1 MADALASG
9 ASSRKGVRVQVPPRP
24 PPHPLMTK
32 TRSKPFRYTQSYESD
47 ANNQAATAARD

>member
-24 PPHPLMTK
+24 PFALSVPQIRDQHLL
-32 TRSKPFRYTQSYESD
+32 RYNQSHGHEYK
-47 ANNQAATAARD
+47 

>member
-1 MADALASG
+1 
-9 ASSRKGVRVQVPPRP
+9 
-24 PPHPLMTK
+24 LMTK